1 MNNNYWLKIEKF
13 KFKNALEC
21 LNSYDKNKFKFS
33 PWIEDI
39 VKKNNYVFNQNLLPV
54 KLVRK
59 SLKELGFNKPIELE
73 EVYESIKKH
82 GLGLVTP
89 EIAIYAR
96 LLYLDQP
103 NGEWLRFA
111 TPFDS
116 MIDTDGVPHLPKLG
130 KALKSYFIETYWSYP
145 KAIFHPHND
154 FILISK

>member
-13 KFKNALEC
+13 EFKDAFEC
-21 LNSYDKNKFKFS
+21 LNSYDEKKFKFS

-116 MIDTDGVPHLPKLG
+116 MIDSDGVPHLPKLG

-145 KAIFHPHND
+145 KAVFHPHND